1 MLKPL
6 FEVQG
11 LRIAVA
17 DDRTSL
23 KGDDGPVTEDGEQL
37 GSGWV
42 EIVPGASY
50 RVNAG
55 EVLGLVGESASGK
68 SLMLMGA
75 FGLLPFGARVIGGTT
90 RYKDHEYK
98 PFHPGRAK
106 TMRPHA
112 RNASSAESLERR
124 LPDTPMTYGR
134 GSSVRMSDSCFRTR
148 SEHGRQIWLS
158 ASSLARCWRGTQTC
172 QRRR

>member
-1 MLKPL
+1 VLRPL

-17 DDRTSL
+17 DDRTWL

-75 FGLLPFGARVIGGTT
+75 FGLLPIGARVIGGTT
-90 RYKDHEYK
+90 RYKGHEYK
-98 PFHPGRAK
+98 PFQPWQGEDDVPSRRARK
-106 TMRPHA
+106 
-112 RNASSAESLERR
+112 
-124 LPDTPMTYGR
+124 
-134 GSSVRMSDSCFRTR
+134 
-148 SEHGRQIWLS
+148 
-158 ASSLARCWRGTQTC
+158 
-172 QRRR
+172 QRRIAGTSEVRCHSAAQLDLPGIRS

>member
-1 MLKPL
+1 VLRPL

-17 DDRTSL
+17 DDRTWL

-55 EVLGLVGESASGK
+55 EVLGLSPANRRKGHRRHDPVQRPRVQTVSA
-68 SLMLMGA
+68 
-75 FGLLPFGARVIGGTT
+75 
-90 RYKDHEYK
+90 
-98 PFHPGRAK
+98 
-106 TMRPHA
+106 
-112 RNASSAESLERR
+112 
-124 LPDTPMTYGR
+124 
-134 GSSVRMSDSCFRTR
+134 
-148 SEHGRQIWLS
+148 
-158 ASSLARCWRGTQTC
+158 LAG
-172 QRRR
+172 RRRCALTQSAQAATDRRDL